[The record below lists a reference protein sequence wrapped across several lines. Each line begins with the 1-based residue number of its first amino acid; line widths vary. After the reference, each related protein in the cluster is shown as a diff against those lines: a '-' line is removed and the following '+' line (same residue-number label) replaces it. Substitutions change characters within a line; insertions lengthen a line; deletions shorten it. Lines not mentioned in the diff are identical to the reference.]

1 MWLAI
6 WKYLSVFL
14 VSTVKFGLGPV
25 VGIAGGLH
33 PVEIMI
39 LMIAGMMA
47 TVIFLSTYL
56 GDIFYEFM
64 KQTFYKNSKIFSP
77 KTRRIVKIWNKYGMY
92 GIAFFT
98 PVLLSPIG
106 GTLVSVTF
114 GESKNKIMWCM
125 LGSAIFWAP
134 ITVYFME
141 SISNFLHQMVN

>member
-14 VSTVKFGLGPV
+14 VSMIKFGLGPV

-33 PVEIMI
+33 PIEIML
-39 LMIAGMMA
+39 LMVAGMMA

-64 KQTFYKNSKIFSP
+64 KHTFYKNSKKFSP
-77 KTRRIVKIWNKYGMY
+77 KTRRIVKIWNSYGMY

-98 PVLLSPIG
+98 PIILSPIG

-114 GESKNKIMWCM
+114 GESKYKIMMYM
-125 LGSAIFWAP
+125 LVSALFWAP

-141 SISNFLHQMVN
+141 SISGFFHSIIH

>member
-14 VSTVKFGLGPV
+14 VSMVKFGLGPV

-33 PVEIMI
+33 PIEIML

-47 TVIFLSTYL
+47 TVVFLSTYL

-64 KQTFYKNSKIFSP
+64 KHTFYKNSKVFSP
-77 KTRRIVKIWNKYGMY
+77 KTRRIVKIWNSYGMY

-98 PVLLSPIG
+98 PIILSPIG

-114 GESKNKIMWCM
+114 GESKYKIMTYM
-125 LGSAIFWAP
+125 LVSALFWAP

-141 SISNFLHQMVN
+141 SINDFFHRVMH